1 MAARRIWPVGQCLV
15 CLGWGEM
22 TQYTTCSACAKWRRA
37 FPDRTACRRCGH
49 VSHAGHD
56 GLCRPCLQA
65 VRHDDP
71 EWVLSLARGRAVQL
85 GFLIPGM
92 RLPKAIPLLLP
103 AQRKD
108 KARAETLAD
117 AAGAPGRW
125 RWLTHGNGD
134 QPVSPHLIN
143 PAQLTL
149 FQACRDWSCIT
160 IGSLGQLP
168 SLTPDAAALLEQFHR
183 HARARQWEPDVCWT
197 GARSLRILLSWLGA
211 EAPISEIDIRALA
224 SGRRSTSIRRMLQF
238 LDDRSLV
245 IPDPARLDHPTQRAI
260 DERIGTLPGGLA
272 GELCR
277 WVRVLRGE
285 GRRAH
290 AQLPFATIRSYLN
303 CLYPVLVT
311 WADHVTSL
319 REVTRDDIE
328 AALRERAG
336 SAARN
341 LLPALRS
348 LFRALKQERIIF
360 RDPARGMSMPSARN
374 LPVPIPTDQLRGLL
388 ARADGTMGKLTVAL
402 IAIHG
407 LGKLET
413 TRLLLADL
421 DLPAGRLLIR
431 RDTRRHTIYLDELT
445 CALAVDWLRERSR
458 RWPVTTN
465 PHLLLSQMSAADS
478 AFPPISG
485 TVMDAIFRPLALN
498 PSRLRQDRIL
508 NEAKHTAD
516 PVHLM
521 RVFGITATPAMRYVQ
536 AAHPERRSTLPR

>member
-1 MAARRIWPVGQCLV
+1 MSTGSWPSAGTRPAIGCARWAFPRTRCTWSRWASTWRDTMRRSARPTNLFGWATWRGWLRRKGSTCWRRWPAAWRWCNRGVAHFRKCWPRPEAESWWNRTTRPAWATPFTACGRTPRSARRIWPVGQCLV

-71 EWVLSLARGRAVQL
+71 EWVLSLARGRAVQP

-108 KARAETLAD
+108 KARAETPAD

-125 RWLTHGNGD
+125 RWLPHGNGD

-183 HARARQWEPDVCWT
+183 HARARQWEPDVRWT

-245 IPDPARLDHPTQRAI
+245 IPDPARLAHPTQRAI

-303 CLYPVLVT
+303 CLYPVMVT

-319 REVTRDDIE
+319 REVTRDDI
-328 AALRERAG
+328 
-336 SAARN
+336 
-341 LLPALRS
+341 
-348 LFRALKQERIIF
+348 
-360 RDPARGMSMPSARN
+360 
-374 LPVPIPTDQLRGLL
+374 
-388 ARADGTMGKLTVAL
+388 
-402 IAIHG
+402 
-407 LGKLET
+407 
-413 TRLLLADL
+413 
-421 DLPAGRLLIR
+421 
-431 RDTRRHTIYLDELT
+431 
-445 CALAVDWLRERSR
+445 
-458 RWPVTTN
+458 
-465 PHLLLSQMSAADS
+465 
-478 AFPPISG
+478 
-485 TVMDAIFRPLALN
+485 
-498 PSRLRQDRIL
+498 
-508 NEAKHTAD
+508 
-516 PVHLM
+516 
-521 RVFGITATPAMRYVQ
+521 
-536 AAHPERRSTLPR
+536 